1 MSTTPPASPAPSP
14 PGPSSRGLR
23 MRETFR
29 TVVAD
34 HFADG
39 AAPVH
44 AELVF
49 SDAPFDSDDEFL
61 CDFYNE
67 ILHQGTCDR
76 YTQDGVPL
84 LAVLATDDRVPP
96 YERMSLVGLL
106 FRIATVAGRDEAE
119 CWPQPRSCGNPAA
132 EARARAAVR
141 EAVPRLLARW
151 EAEPVIVRMP
161 LTAIAAAFPTTEAA
175 QALLPELRTLAGR
188 YRGRTLPGDYVR
200 LAGTVI
206 GRREN
211 LLTAV
216 EVLTSQYWSPTVRSA
231 PLPGRAMHLLRQ
243 MLDRL
248 LSTARA

>member
-1 MSTTPPASPAPSP
+1 MPTTPPTSPAPSP
-14 PGPSSRGLR
+14 GPRI
-23 MRETFR
+23 RETFR

-34 HFADG
+34 HFAD
-39 AAPVH
+39 APAPAPVH
-44 AELVF
+44 AELLF
-49 SDAPFDSDDEFL
+49 CDAPFDSDDDFL

-67 ILHQGTCDR
+67 ILHQGTCDGR
-76 YTQDGVPL
+76 THEGVAL

-96 YERMSLVGLL
+96 SMRMSLVHLL
-106 FRIATVAGRDEAE
+106 FRIATVTGHDEAE
-119 CWPQPRSCGNPAA
+119 SWPQPRSCGNPAA

-161 LTAIAAAFPTTEAA
+161 LTALAAAFPTTEAA
-175 QALLPELRTLAGR
+175 QALLPQLRTLAGR

-200 LAGTVI
+200 LAGTIV

-216 EVLTSQYWSPTVRSA
+216 ELLTSQDWSPTVRSA
-231 PLPGRAMHLLRQ
+231 PLPGRAVHLLRQ
-243 MLDRL
+243 MLERL
-248 LSTARA
+248 LATARA